1 MTKKPRFI
9 DRSAEIR
16 ARWEALTDED
26 REFIAEMRVR
36 ADADNRAYRMQLAAV
51 REAGH
56 RTQAEIAQRLGK
68 PQGNV
73 SRTERASDMLY
84 STLRAYL
91 EAAGAQDVA
100 ITATVAG
107 RRVEITLAEAA
118 SS

>member
-1 MTKKPRFI
+1 MTKNLRFT
-9 DRSAEIR
+9 DRSAEIQ
-16 ARWEALTDED
+16 ARMDALTDED
-26 REFIAEMRVR
+26 REFIAQMREQ
-36 ADADNRAYRMQLAAV
+36 ADADNRAYRMQLATV

-56 RTQAEIAQRLGK
+56 LTQAEIARRLGK

-73 SRTERASDMLY
+73 SRTERATDMLY
-84 STLRAYL
+84 STLRSYL
-91 EAAGAQDVA
+91 EAAGAQDIA